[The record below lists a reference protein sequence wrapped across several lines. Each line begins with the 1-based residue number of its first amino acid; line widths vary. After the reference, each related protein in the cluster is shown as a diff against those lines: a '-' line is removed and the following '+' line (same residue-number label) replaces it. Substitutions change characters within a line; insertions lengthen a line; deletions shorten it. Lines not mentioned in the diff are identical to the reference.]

1 MKKKSFL
8 VYPYIIWSA
17 IFIVIPLIL
26 VVLFSFTQK
35 IDGKQVFS
43 IANYK
48 DLMDPIYKIYN
59 FSRRLNIN
67 LFDCW
72 IPCSIFNI

>member
-8 VYPYIIWSA
+8 AYPYVIWSA

-26 VVLFSFTQK
+26 VVLFSFTREV
-35 IDGKQVFS
+35 DGKQIFS

-48 DLMDPIYKIYN
+48 DLIDPIYFKVFLS
-59 FSRRLNIN
+59 FSLN
-67 LFDCW
+67 
-72 IPCSIFNI
+72 

>member
-8 VYPYIIWSA
+8 AYPYIIWSA

-43 IANYK
+43 IANYR
-48 DLMDPIYKIYN
+48 DLIFQTACSLHNFRRTKRIKIVQIQE
-59 FSRRLNIN
+59 NI
-67 LFDCW
+67 C
-72 IPCSIFNI
+72 